1 MPPQHPNK
9 ANPQRRC
16 DATWRSINV
25 TSRPMIQNK
34 KQKDIQW
41 KAVSCTNCS
50 FIFVETS
57 PVPIPKTQKCNHVQ
71 LRCQLRCSFH
81 ELHRFFYLSVMRNP
95 GSVDP
100 SAMAVAGGFES
111 ATQKTQA
118 SGQKHSWPVQLSHH
132 PLVEIERYKEG
143 ISATLMI

>member
-16 DATWRSINV
+16 VATWRSINV

-41 KAVSCTNCS
+41 KAVSCANCS

-57 PVPIPKTQKCNHVQ
+57 LVPIPKNPKMQSCSVEMPIAVLVSSAPPLLLPQRHAKSRLCRTHPRWRLLAVLSPRRKTPRHRDKNTAGPCNFHTIPWWKLRDIRKAFQ
-71 LRCQLRCSFH
+71 LH
-81 ELHRFFYLSVMRNP
+81 
-95 GSVDP
+95 
-100 SAMAVAGGFES
+100 
-111 ATQKTQA
+111 
-118 SGQKHSWPVQLSHH
+118 
-132 PLVEIERYKEG
+132 
-143 ISATLMI
+143 